1 MQPTKLVQLNI
12 FCDYLS
18 ARRNAILAI
27 WRKQSDIDPR
37 QTTARSLTRAQFND
51 HVPDLLDA
59 FERKLRSRPGGV
71 AAANADAKKKDEG
84 IKHGLHRWQQGYRL
98 QEYTQE
104 LAHLQLCLFDELQ
117 SFAAQHPDCECEMLL
132 EVSREMILLVSD
144 ATSESTAQYERMQQA
159 EAAARIGDLESALA
173 SINELEQ
180 RRAALIHQAVHDLN
194 NDAAG
199 VSLTASVLSR
209 DGITESDRRGFAAT
223 LGRGVEAITVMLGE
237 LMELARLEAGQE
249 VLELSH
255 FNACSLVHEL
265 AELNRAEAQARG
277 LFLRVNGPS
286 EFPVEGDRLK
296 VRRLLQNLL
305 KNALKY
311 TERGGVIMSLGEEK
325 ENWWFMVED
334 TGSGM
339 ASAPAAEMVVGLK
352 EATASARESD
362 EKAAEVSGEPA
373 QVLAPSEADPLT
385 VITAR
390 KKPGEGIG
398 LSIVKRL
405 CELLDASLEMS
416 SSVETGTTFR
426 VLLPRRYRKTEPT
439 D

>member
-1 MQPTKLVQLNI
+1 MKDTNIVQFKI
-12 FCDYLS
+12 FCDYLA
-18 ARRNAILAI
+18 ARRVALLAA
-27 WRKQSDIDPR
+27 WRKASEADPR

-59 FERKLRSRPGGV
+59 FERKLRARPGGV
-71 AAANADAKKKDEG
+71 AAAIADEKKRAEG
-84 IKHGLHRWQQGYRL
+84 VKHGLHRWQQGYRL

-117 SFAAQHPDCECEMLL
+117 LFAAEHPECGCEMIL

-144 ATSESTAQYERMQQA
+144 ATAESTAQYERMQQA
-159 EAAARIGDLESALA
+159 EAAGRIGDLKNTLA
-173 SINELEQ
+173 SINEIEH

-194 NDAAG
+194 NDATG
-199 VSLTASVLSR
+199 VSLTANVLSR
-209 DGITESDRRGFAAT
+209 EGITESDRVEFTAI

-237 LMELARLEAGQE
+237 LMELARLEAGHE
-249 VLELSH
+249 ERELSR
-255 FNACSLVHEL
+255 FDASTLVHEL
-265 AELNRAEAQARG
+265 AEINLAEAGERG
-277 LFLRVNGPS
+277 LFLKVNGPS
-286 EFPVEGDRLK
+286 EFPVEGDCLR

-311 TERGGVIMSLGEEK
+311 TERGGVTLSWGEEK
-325 ENWWFMVED
+325 ENWWLMVED

-339 ASAPAAEMVVGLK
+339 SSAPVAAMVEGLK

-362 EKAAEVSGEPA
+362 EKAAEASGESA
-373 QVLAPSEADPLT
+373 HVLESAEAAPGT
-385 VITAR
+385 GITALQ
-390 KKPGEGIG
+390 KPGEGVG

-416 SSVETGTTFR
+416 SSAQTGTTFR
-426 VLLPRRYRKTEPT
+426 VVLPRRY
-439 D
+439 